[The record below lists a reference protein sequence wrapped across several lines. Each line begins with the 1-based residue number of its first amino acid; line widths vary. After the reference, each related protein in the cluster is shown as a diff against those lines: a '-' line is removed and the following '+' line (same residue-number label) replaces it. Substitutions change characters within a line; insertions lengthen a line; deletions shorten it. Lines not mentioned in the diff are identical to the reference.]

1 MRGPDQAVVLAAGL
15 GKRLRPLTEAVPK
28 PLVEVAGEA
37 LIDRILD
44 RLAAAGLKRV
54 VVNTHHLAEKVEAH
68 LAARGA
74 PAIEISRE
82 EELLET
88 GGGAA
93 KAMAK
98 LEPGP
103 FYVINGDA
111 LWLDGTRG
119 TLERLAAAWRDAVMD
134 ALLLLQPA
142 AAVAA
147 YTGMGDY
154 FLDQLG
160 KAARRRERQ
169 VAPFVFTGIQ
179 LLHPRLFEDA
189 PQGPFSLNRL
199 YDRAEAAGRL
209 FGLVHGG
216 EWFHISTPESLAWAE
231 AELVGGNDPSP
242 P

>member
-1 MRGPDQAVVLAAGL
+1 MHGPDQAVVLAAGL
-15 GKRLRPLTEAVPK
+15 GTRLRPVTQEVPK
-28 PLVEVAGEA
+28 PLVKVAGEA

-44 RLAAAGLKRV
+44 RLAAAGIKRV

-68 LAARGA
+68 LAGRGA

-88 GGGAA
+88 GGGVA
-93 KAMAK
+93 KAMAR

-103 FYVINGDA
+103 FYVINGDV
-111 LWLDGTRG
+111 LWLDGTLA

-134 ALLLLQPA
+134 ALLLLHPVAKMPA
-142 AAVAA
+142 
-147 YTGMGDY
+147 YKGMGDF

-160 KAARRRERQ
+160 KAVRRRERQ

-189 PQGPFSLNRL
+189 PRGPFSLNRL

-216 EWFHISTPESLAWAE
+216 EWFHVSTPESLAWAE
-231 AELVGGNDPSP
+231 AELTRGNDPSRP
-242 P
+242 